1 MEIDHPTNNNN
12 EIPLIQ
18 YTKKK
23 NSTKLFTKF
32 ANDKNIRVTNTQ
44 HFIPIFSRFFEMS
57 DNNWQLLTLKDQHP
71 LVDILSS
78 SPDEKIMA
86 KIRDSCDGV
95 VDREGADSDS
105 DGRTTL
111 VKEIFIKYSPLLDP
125 YQYILGHYD
134 RELAFYSKKNKN
146 NGGGDGSSTTSIT
159 ELPNPSITNPTK
171 CSKKLADVNNS
182 AYIDG
187 FFIYLSSSLLNK
199 YNFIHGIDHHG
210 SYLGL
215 QENFRFDISDDF
227 EYIHTNDYFLQRK
240 DRHENDG
247 ANDCS
252 GAKFSVPHFDSFKQY
267 WGTMEKEEE
276 DEIGGDD
283 PNNNSSSNNS
293 NSKPKINIEND
304 DDNQILF
311 DMEIEE
317 VNDQIQQELFDGVF
331 DTSQQEDAE
340 DARQQFA
347 REIIEEELIM
357 MIDDDSG
364 DYENNMDDA
373 DMDDGDMDDSE
384 FDEEDAEDEHDDEE
398 DDNDDQF
405 VTGYDFNKHIQEY
418 FEDVNMDKNYCDSS
432 ISSEMDE
439 GGEKEEEE
447 EEENSTTTSYST
459 IDEDEDED
467 EDKKCFVYIKEFPVQ
482 MICMEKCEDTLENYL
497 SRNLDDISDEEVLAI
512 FMQVIMTLLTYNK
525 AFDLVHNDL
534 HTCNVVYHYTD
545 AKFIRYIYEGITYQV
560 PTFGKIYKIID
571 FGRATYKFA
580 GRTMFSASYS
590 KHGDA
595 WTQYNC
601 PPYYNPNKPVVEP
614 NPSFDLCR
622 FACSLFDFFVG
633 YSFDFIEYGSEVTRL
648 ILDWCNDDHG
658 QNIMFKE
665 DCSERYPKFALY
677 NMIARTV
684 HRHTARAQLDR
695 PEFIRYKVSPD
706 AAASAEDE
714 SCASIVV
721 NIDLIPSFL

>member
-1 MEIDHPTNNNN
+1 MTDH
-12 EIPLIQ
+12 
-18 YTKKK
+18 
-23 NSTKLFTKF
+23 
-32 ANDKNIRVTNTQ
+32 
-44 HFIPIFSRFFEMS
+44 
-57 DNNWQLLTLKDQHP
+57 NWPHLTLNDQHP

-78 SPDEKIMA
+78 SPDEKIMGKVMDDFEEEQQESTPLRPTVA
-86 KIRDSCDGV
+86 
-95 VDREGADSDS
+95 
-105 DGRTTL
+105 
-111 VKEIFIKYSPLLDP
+111 KEIFIKYSPLLDP

-134 RELAFYSKKNKN
+134 RELAFYSKKNN
-146 NGGGDGSSTTSIT
+146 GSSTTIT
-159 ELPNPSITNPTK
+159 ELPNPSVTK

-240 DRHENDG
+240 DRD
-247 ANDCS
+247 DCS
-252 GAKFSVPHFDSFKQY
+252 GAKFSVPHFDSYKQY
-267 WGTMEKEEE
+267 WGSTMEQEGGEE
-276 DEIGGDD
+276 
-283 PNNNSSSNNS
+283 NNNNKEKYPKSDDDH
-293 NSKPKINIEND
+293 SKPKLNISISEND
-304 DDNQILF
+304 DDVPE
-311 DMEIEE
+311 MEIEE
-317 VNDQIQQELFDGVF
+317 VSDQIQQELFNGVF
-331 DTSQQEDAE
+331 DIAEEEDSYRE
-340 DARQQFA
+340 DFG
-347 REIIEEELIM
+347 REIIEEELVM
-357 MIDDDSG
+357 MIDDD
-364 DYENNMDDA
+364 EEAITNDD
-373 DMDDGDMDDSE
+373 DDDSE
-384 FDEEDAEDEHDDEE
+384 FDEEDNNDDATDEDEDEDEE
-398 DDNDDQF
+398 EDNDDVF
-405 VTGYDFNKHIQEY
+405 VPGYNFNKHIQEY
-418 FEDVNMDKNYCDSS
+418 FEDINMDENYGDDADKTTNVM
-432 ISSEMDE
+432 EQDDD
-439 GGEKEEEE
+439 EKEEEDDGE
-447 EEENSTTTSYST
+447 EEEDEGSYST
-459 IDEDEDED
+459 IDEEEDE
-467 EDKKCFVYIKEFPVQ
+467 EEKKCLVYIKEFPVQ

-512 FMQVIMTLLTYNK
+512 LMQVIMTLLTYNK

-633 YSFDFIEYGSEVTRL
+633 YSFEYIEYGSEVTRL

-695 PEFIRYKVSPD
+695 PEFIRYKVSAD
-706 AAASAEDE
+706 GRTCEE
-714 SCASIVV
+714 FVCV
-721 NIDLIPSFL
+721 NIDQIPSMI